1 MNTNIKDI
9 AFFVATAI
17 WADEVYDEAEKES
30 LSNIADALEIN
41 EDEFIKDVEEILND
55 IKDKEE
61 DYVNN
66 KLVEV
71 GKNIAS
77 EEKWIIFEAL
87 LEIILADN
95 KLTKEEVSNLL
106 AMAEALN
113 LETEQAILLLADMVK
128 NEEDME
134 IEIEF

>member
-41 EDEFIKDVEEILND
+41 EDVFIKDVEEILND

-77 EEKWIIFEAL
+77 EEKWMIFEAL

>member
-77 EEKWIIFEAL
+77 EEKWMIFEAL